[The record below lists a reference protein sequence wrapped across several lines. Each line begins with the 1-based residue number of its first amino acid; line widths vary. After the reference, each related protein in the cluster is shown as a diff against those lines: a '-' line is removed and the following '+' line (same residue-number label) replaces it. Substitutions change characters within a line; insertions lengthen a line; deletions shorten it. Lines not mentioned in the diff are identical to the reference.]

1 MAQWVKNPP
10 VNVGDTEDMGSIP
23 GSGRSSTERN
33 DNPHQYSCRENPMD
47 REALWA
53 TVQRVAKS

>member
-33 DNPHQYSCRENPMD
+33 GNPHQYSCWENPMD